1 MKLKNIL
8 TCLCGIALVTSSS
21 LAQEI
26 RKARDVEAPA
36 AQPLPAAGD
45 NYRVKAKDRLSVTVD
60 FETDLSGVVDVQQ
73 DGTVRLKL
81 IDEVVKVQGMSVRE
95 IETRIRTLLAKD
107 YIKNPKVTVG
117 IFEMSKTSFSI
128 LGQVG
133 RPGRMELRN
142 DKPTSVLDAI
152 AMAGGFTRLANEKE
166 VLLKRT
172 INGQEKVYTVNAKE
186 MARTAGGTI
195 YLQEGDILTIKEST
209 GF

>member
-1 MKLKNIL
+1 
-8 TCLCGIALVTSSS
+8 
-21 LAQEI
+21 
-26 RKARDVEAPA
+26 
-36 AQPLPAAGD
+36 
-45 NYRVKAKDRLSVTVD
+45 
-60 FETDLSGVVDVQQ
+60 
-73 DGTVRLKL
+73 
-81 IDEVVKVQGMSVRE
+81 
-95 IETRIRTLLAKD
+95 
-107 YIKNPKVTVG
+107 
-117 IFEMSKTSFSI
+117 
-128 LGQVG
+128 
-133 RPGRMELRN
+133 MELRN